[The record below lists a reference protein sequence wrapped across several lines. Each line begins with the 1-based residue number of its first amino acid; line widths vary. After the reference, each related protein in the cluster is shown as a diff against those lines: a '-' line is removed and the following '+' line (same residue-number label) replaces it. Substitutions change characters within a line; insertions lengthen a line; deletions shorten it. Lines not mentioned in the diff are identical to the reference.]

1 MNYLVYKITN
11 QINGKIYI
19 GVHKTTNVDDDYMG
33 SGKLIKAAIK
43 KYGVENF
50 KKEIL
55 AQFESADE
63 MFNEEKN
70 LISQLSP
77 EYNLHPGGNGGWEYI
92 NKNKLAPG
100 WKYVNTNGLHN
111 RSLGGRNN
119 LGRKN
124 SLESRLRMSA
134 AQRKSPSFLGKQH
147 TDETKKK
154 IGQKNSLNQ
163 AGANNSQFGTMWITN
178 GQDSKKVSSRDEIPP
193 NWRQGRIILSKN
205 KQE

>member
-19 GVHKTTNVDDDYMG
+19 GVHKTPNVDDGYMG
-33 SGKLIKAAIK
+33 SGKLIIAAIK

-77 EYNLHPGGNGGWEYI
+77 EYNLHPGGNGGFGYI
-92 NKNKLAPG
+92 NSRPDINPMTSEKARKMRAVSKGTKGHKFSKEFCQNISKRQKLRPSNFTGHKHTQKTRDQMSISARKNKIGELNPQYGKMWIYNDTLQISKMLYKHETIPTG
-100 WKYVNTNGLHN
+100 WKI
-111 RSLGGRNN
+111 GR
-119 LGRKN
+119 
-124 SLESRLRMSA
+124 RMY
-134 AQRKSPSFLGKQH
+134 K
-147 TDETKKK
+147 
-154 IGQKNSLNQ
+154 
-163 AGANNSQFGTMWITN
+163 
-178 GQDSKKVSSRDEIPP
+178 
-193 NWRQGRIILSKN
+193 
-205 KQE
+205 